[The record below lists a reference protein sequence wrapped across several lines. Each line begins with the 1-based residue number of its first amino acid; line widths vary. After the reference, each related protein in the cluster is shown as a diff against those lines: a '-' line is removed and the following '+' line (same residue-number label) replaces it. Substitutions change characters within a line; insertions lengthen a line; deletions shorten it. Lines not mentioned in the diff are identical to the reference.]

1 MPVKLISEAEVEKNL
16 SKVLSGDAAAGGTA
30 WLPPSMGDP
39 AGSPDLKSGKLL
51 TAEQMEQLQKQAYDE
66 GFEQGKQKGF
76 EFGHQEAK
84 VAGAAQINDMLAK
97 VEGIMSTLEVPLKQL
112 DDRIESELV
121 GLVISMVKQLVR
133 REVRLDPSQIIG
145 VVREALSILPVG
157 SRSIRVILH
166 PEDAKLIREVY
177 DMSDNEQSWKVTE
190 DPVLARGG
198 CRVITETSQID
209 ATTESRLANL
219 IAPLM
224 GGERDIDSADSQE
237 DG

>member
-1 MPVKLISEAEVEKNL
+1 MAQGEV
-16 SKVLSGDAAAGGTA
+16 G
-30 WLPPSMGDP
+30 
-39 AGSPDLKSGKLL
+39 LK
-51 TAEQMEQLQKQAYDE
+51 
-66 GFEQGKQKGF
+66 
-76 EFGHQEAK
+76 
-84 VAGAAQINDMLAK
+84 
-97 VEGIMSTLEVPLKQL
+97 
-112 DDRIESELV
+112 SELV

-198 CRVITETSQID
+198 CRV
-209 ATTESRLANL
+209 RGLWPLARFG
-219 IAPLM
+219 PL
-224 GGERDIDSADSQE
+224 GNRC
-237 DG
+237 

>member
-1 MPVKLISEAEVEKNL
+1 MEKNL
-16 SKVLSGDAAAGGTA
+16 SKVLTGDAAGGSTA
-30 WLPPSMGDP
+30 WLPPAMG
-39 AGSPDLKSGKLL
+39 GKSSPDLNAGKLL
-51 TAEQMEQLQKQAYDE
+51 TAKQMEQLQKQAYDE
-66 GFEQGKQKGF
+66 GFEQGKKKGF

-84 VAGAAQINDMLAK
+84 IVGAAQINDLVSK
-97 VEGIMSTLEVPLKQL
+97 VEAIIATLEAPLKQV

-121 GLVISMVKQLVR
+121 DLVISMVKQLVR

-145 VVREALSILPVG
+145 VVREALAILPIG
-157 SRSIRVILH
+157 SRSIRIVLH
-166 PEDAKLIREVY
+166 PEDAKLVREVY
-177 DMSDNEQSWKVTE
+177 DMSDNEQNWNIIE

-224 GGERDIDSADSQE
+224 GGEREVDSE
-237 DG
+237 GDG